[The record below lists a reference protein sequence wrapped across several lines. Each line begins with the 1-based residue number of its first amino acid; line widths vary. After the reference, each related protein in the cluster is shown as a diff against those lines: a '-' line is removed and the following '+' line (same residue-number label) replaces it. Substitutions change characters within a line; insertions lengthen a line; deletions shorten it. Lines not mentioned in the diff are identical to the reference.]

1 MGQNQSGMGFPG
13 GEDGKKKKPEK
24 KKWQPPAPP
33 TRVGKKV
40 KKKGMDGANRLPNVT
55 PASKCMLRKLKLER
69 VKDWLLMEEEFVAN
83 QERIK
88 PHTERAEEEKSKLDD
103 LRGSPMSVGNL
114 EEIIDD
120 KCVPSHR
127 TRDEDDRDASA
138 SAHGPD
144 LENARDPPFCPRAR
158 AVRPS
163 PPLAPRLTHDP
174 IPSPLPPPYQSVTPS
189 FLPPSARSTTSTS
202 CRSWISPSSSPGA
215 RCSFTTRACPSSAFS
230 RTTSTRW

>member
-103 LRGSPMSVGNL
+103 LRGAPMSVGNL

-120 KCVPSHR
+120 KCRGRAACAPVGVFDARVRTERGNHLERQISAHRHHPR
-127 TRDEDDRDASA
+127 TRRSPVSSVSVSVFDRRFFSVSRRPRASPA
-138 SAHGPD
+138 
-144 LENARDPPFCPRAR
+144 DPIRRLPFCRSLRA
-158 AVRPS
+158 
-163 PPLAPRLTHDP
+163 L
-174 IPSPLPPPYQSVTPS
+174 
-189 FLPPSARSTTSTS
+189 
-202 CRSWISPSSSPGA
+202 
-215 RCSFTTRACPSSAFS
+215 
-230 RTTSTRW
+230 

>member
-1 MGQNQSGMGFPG
+1 MGQNQSGMGCPR

-127 TRDEDDRDASA
+127 TRDEDDLDASA

-144 LENARDPPFCPRAR
+144 LENARDPPFDPPRACRSSIAASR
-158 AVRPS
+158 ATTHPRSHPFSSS
-163 PPLAPRLTHDP
+163 PR
-174 IPSPLPPPYQSVTPS
+174 YQSVTPS
-189 FLPPSARSTTSTS
+189 CLPPSARSTTSTS
-202 CRSWISPSSSPGA
+202 CRSWISPSLSPGA
-215 RCSFTTRACPSSAFS
+215 RCSFTIRACPSSAFS

>member
-1 MGQNQSGMGFPG
+1 
-13 GEDGKKKKPEK
+13 
-24 KKWQPPAPP
+24 
-33 TRVGKKV
+33 
-40 KKKGMDGANRLPNVT
+40 MDGANRLPNVT

-127 TRDEDDRDASA
+127 TRDEDDLYASA

-144 LENARDPPFCPRAR
+144 LENARDPPFRPG
-158 AVRPS
+158 RPS
-163 PPLAPRLTHDP
+163 SVAASRATTHPRSHPFSSPP
-174 IPSPLPPPYQSVTPS
+174 
-189 FLPPSARSTTSTS
+189 
-202 CRSWISPSSSPGA
+202 ISISHAIVSSSVGPEYYVNIM
-215 RCSFTTRACPSSAFS
+215 SFVDKSQLESGGVLLHNKGLSIVGVLADER
-230 RTTSTRW
+230 TRW

>member
-127 TRDEDDRDASA
+127 TRDEDDLYASA

-144 LENARDPPFCPRAR
+144 LENARDPPF
-158 AVRPS
+158 S
-163 PPLAPRLTHDP
+163 PPGGHPVRLRLSRHDSP
-174 IPSPLPPPYQSVTPS
+174 SIPSLLLSPPHINQSRHRV
-189 FLPPSARSTTSTS
+189 FLR
-202 CRSWISPSSSPGA
+202 RPGVL
-215 RCSFTTRACPSSAFS
+215 RQHHVVRG
-230 RTTSTRW
+230 